1 MKYQLDERQGVSA
14 PLTGIAWRII
24 PHEKPMS
31 PDAQA
36 VLQYFK
42 RHFISPK
49 GAVSAG
55 QRIQAVAHGMKM
67 TREGV
72 ALGLKELVEA
82 GFMSMSEDNM
92 GAVLTPKGKH
102 HIGVGP
108 AVD

>member
-1 MKYQLDERQGVSA
+1 
-14 PLTGIAWRII
+14 
-24 PHEKPMS
+24 MS
-31 PDAQA
+31 PEAKA

-42 RHFISPK
+42 KHFISPK

-55 QRIQAVAHGMKM
+55 QRIQAVAHGMTM

-82 GFMSMSEDNM
+82 GFMTMSEDNM
-92 GAVLTPKGKH
+92 GATLTPKGKH